1 MITQAPVGPVERDS
15 VRLAAVL
22 LLAGVVVTAIAGFLH
37 VEGADANDHQSIFAI
52 YAASQS
58 WTAVHLGQFIGM
70 VIIIFGLVALFFAL
84 DVRSGVGLWLN
95 RFALLSAGAAMALYG
110 VLQAVD
116 GVGLKQA
123 VNAWASADNGDKAV
137 RFAAAETVRWLEWA
151 VRSYQSFVFGL
162 ALILFGAVIAVTGR
176 VSRPI
181 GYLMALSGLCYL
193 AQGWIIGSSG
203 FSSAL
208 PDPHSPRNRPDPP
221 VDHLASHSGPPNE
234 DRRASRDDIRRND
247 LVQGAGPAET
257 RKRRSC
263 EPPPPRLP
271 PVQCPLRPDP

>member
-1 MITQAPVGPVERDS
+1 MVNQASSGRVERDS

-22 LLAGVVVTAIAGFLH
+22 LLAGVLVTAVAGFLH
-37 VEGADANDHQSIFAI
+37 AEGANANDHQAVFAV

-70 VIIIFGLVALFFAL
+70 VIITFGLVALFFAL
-84 DVRSGVGLWLN
+84 DVRGGVGVWLN
-95 RFALLSAGAAMALYG
+95 RFALVSAGAAMALYG

-123 VNAWASADNGDKAV
+123 VNAWATADVGDKAV

-162 ALILFGAVIAVTGR
+162 ALILFGAVIAATGR

-203 FSSAL
+203 FSSANQIPTL
-208 PDPHSPRNRPDPP
+208 
-221 VDHLASHSGPPNE
+221 LG
-234 DRRASRDDIRRND
+234 IGLI
-247 LVQGAGPAET
+247 LVWTVWLLIAALRIKTPAPTET
-257 RKRRSC
+257 TS
-263 EPPPPRLP
+263 
-271 PVQCPLRPDP
+271 DATT

>member
-1 MITQAPVGPVERDS
+1 MVNQASSGRVERDS

-22 LLAGVVVTAIAGFLH
+22 LLAGVLVTAVAGFLH
-37 VEGADANDHQSIFAI
+37 AEGADANDHQAVFAV

-70 VIIIFGLVALFFAL
+70 VIITFGLVALFFAL
-84 DVRSGVGLWLN
+84 DVRGGVGVWPN
-95 RFALLSAGAAMALYG
+95 RFALVSAGAAMALYG

-123 VNAWASADNGDKAV
+123 VNAWATADVGDKAV

-162 ALILFGAVIAVTGR
+162 ALILFGAVIAATGR

-203 FSSAL
+203 FSSANQIPTL
-208 PDPHSPRNRPDPP
+208 
-221 VDHLASHSGPPNE
+221 LG
-234 DRRASRDDIRRND
+234 IGLI
-247 LVQGAGPAET
+247 LVWTVWLLIAALRIKTPAPTET
-257 RKRRSC
+257 TS
-263 EPPPPRLP
+263 
-271 PVQCPLRPDP
+271 DATT

>member
-1 MITQAPVGPVERDS
+1 MDQRGLMVTQAPFGRVERDS

-22 LLAGVVVTAIAGFLH
+22 LLAGVVLTAIAGFLH
-37 VEGADANDHQSIFAI
+37 PEGADANDHPAIFAI

-58 WTAVHLGQFIGM
+58 WTAVHLGQFVGM
-70 VIIIFGLVALFFAL
+70 VIITFGLVALFFAL
-84 DVRSGVGLWLN
+84 DVRIGVGLWLN
-95 RFALLSAGAAMALYG
+95 RFALLSAGAALALYG

-123 VNAWASADNGDKAV
+123 VNAWASAENGDKTA

-181 GYLMALSGLCYL
+181 GYLMALSGLCYV

-203 FSSAL
+203 FSSANQIPTL
-208 PDPHSPRNRPDPP
+208 LGIGLILIWTVWLLIAALREKTAP
-221 VDHLASHSGPPNE
+221 L
-234 DRRASRDDIRRND
+234 
-247 LVQGAGPAET
+247 AET
-257 RKRRSC
+257 TSD
-263 EPPPPRLP
+263 
-271 PVQCPLRPDP
+271 VTT

>member
-1 MITQAPVGPVERDS
+1 MVSQAPVGRVERDS
-15 VRLAAVL
+15 MRLAAIL

-37 VEGADANDHQSIFAI
+37 AEGPDANDHQTIFAI

-70 VIIIFGLVALFFAL
+70 LIITFGLVALFFAI

-95 RFALLSAGAAMALYG
+95 RFGLFSAGTAVALYG

-123 VNAWASADNGDKAV
+123 VNAWALADSGDKAV

-162 ALILFGAVIAVTGR
+162 ALVFFGAVIAVTGR

-181 GYLMALSGLCYL
+181 GYLMALSGLSYL

-203 FSSAL
+203 FSPANQIPTLLGIGLILAWTVWLLVASLRIKTPAL
-208 PDPHSPRNRPDPP
+208 P
-221 VDHLASHSGPPNE
+221 
-234 DRRASRDDIRRND
+234 
-247 LVQGAGPAET
+247 
-257 RKRRSC
+257 
-263 EPPPPRLP
+263 EPTS
-271 PVQCPLRPDP
+271 DATT

>member
-1 MITQAPVGPVERDS
+1 MVSQAPVGRVERDAL
-15 VRLAAVL
+15 RLAAVL

-37 VEGADANDHQSIFAI
+37 AEGPDPNDHQTVFAL

-70 VIIIFGLVALFFAL
+70 VIITFGLVALFFAL
-84 DVRSGVGLWLN
+84 DLRRGVGVWLN
-95 RFALLSAGAAMALYG
+95 RFALLSAGAAVALYG

-123 VNAWASADNGDKAV
+123 VNAWASAGEGDKAV

-151 VRSYQSFVFGL
+151 VRSYHSFVFGL

-181 GYLMALSGLCYL
+181 GYLMALSGLSYL

-203 FSSAL
+203 FSSGNQIPTLLGIGLILVWTVWLLIAAL
-208 PDPHSPRNRPDPP
+208 RMKT
-221 VDHLASHSGPPNE
+221 A
-234 DRRASRDDIRRND
+234 A
-247 LVQGAGPAET
+247 
-257 RKRRSC
+257 RS
-263 EPPPPRLP
+263 
-271 PVQCPLRPDP
+271 QTTSDATS

>member
-1 MITQAPVGPVERDS
+1 MEVVLMVSQAPVGPVERNAL
-15 VRLAAVL
+15 RLAAVL
-22 LLAGVVVTAIAGFLH
+22 LVTGVVVTAIAGFLH
-37 VEGADANDHQSIFAI
+37 AEGPDANDHQTIFAL

-70 VIIIFGLVALFFAL
+70 VMITFGLVALFFAL
-84 DVRSGVGLWLN
+84 DMRSGVGVWLN
-95 RFALLSAGAAMALYG
+95 RFALLAAGVALALYG

-151 VRSYQSFVFGL
+151 VRSYHSFVFGL
-162 ALILFGAVIAVTGR
+162 ALMLFGAVIALTGR

-203 FSSAL
+203 FSSANQIPTLLGIGLILIWTVWLLIAALRMKTVAL
-208 PDPHSPRNRPDPP
+208 P
-221 VDHLASHSGPPNE
+221 
-234 DRRASRDDIRRND
+234 
-247 LVQGAGPAET
+247 ET
-257 RKRRSC
+257 TSNATT
-263 EPPPPRLP
+263 
-271 PVQCPLRPDP
+271 

>member
-1 MITQAPVGPVERDS
+1 MEALMVTQSPVRPVERNS

-84 DVRSGVGLWLN
+84 DVRSGVGVWLN
-95 RFALLSAGAAMALYG
+95 RFALLSAGAALALYG
-110 VLQAVD
+110 VLQ
-116 GVGLKQA
+116 
-123 VNAWASADNGDKAV
+123 AWASADNGDKAA

-162 ALILFGAVIAVTGR
+162 ALILFGAVIAAKGR

-208 PDPHSPRNRPDPP
+208 QIPTL
-221 VDHLASHSGPPNE
+221 VGSGL
-234 DRRASRDDIRRND
+234 I
-247 LVQGAGPAET
+247 LVWTGF
-257 RKRRSC
+257 
-263 EPPPPRLP
+263 L
-271 PVQCPLRPDP
+271 

>member
-1 MITQAPVGPVERDS
+1 MEVLMVDQAPFGRVERDS

-22 LLAGVVVTAIAGFLH
+22 LLAGVLVTAIAGFLH
-37 VEGADANDHQSIFAI
+37 PEGADANDHRTIFAI

-70 VIIIFGLVALFFAL
+70 VIITF
-84 DVRSGVGLWLN
+84 GVGLWLN

-123 VNAWASADNGDKAV
+123 VNAWASAANGDKAV

-151 VRSYQSFVFGL
+151 MRSYHSFVFGL

-203 FSSAL
+203 FSSANQIPTL
-208 PDPHSPRNRPDPP
+208 
-221 VDHLASHSGPPNE
+221 LG
-234 DRRASRDDIRRND
+234 IGLI
-247 LVQGAGPAET
+247 LVWTVWLLIAALRMKTAAHPET
-257 RKRRSC
+257 TS
-263 EPPPPRLP
+263 
-271 PVQCPLRPDP
+271 DATT

>member
-1 MITQAPVGPVERDS
+1 MEILMVTQAPLERVERDS

-22 LLAGVVVTAIAGFLH
+22 ILAGVVVTAVAGFLH
-37 VEGADANDHQSIFAI
+37 PEGADANDHRTIFAI

-58 WTAVHLGQFIGM
+58 WTAVHLGQFVGM
-70 VIIIFGLVALFFAL
+70 VIITIGLMALFFAL
-84 DVRSGVGLWLN
+84 DVRSGAGLWLN
-95 RFALLSAGAAMALYG
+95 RFALLSAGAALALYG

-123 VNAWASADNGDKAV
+123 VNAWASADNGDKAA

-162 ALILFGAVIAVTGR
+162 ALILFGAVIAITGR

-193 AQGWIIGSSG
+193 AQGWIIGSTG
-203 FSSAL
+203 FSSANQIPTL
-208 PDPHSPRNRPDPP
+208 LGIGLILIWTVWLLIAALRKKTAP
-221 VDHLASHSGPPNE
+221 L
-234 DRRASRDDIRRND
+234 
-247 LVQGAGPAET
+247 AET
-257 RKRRSC
+257 TS
-263 EPPPPRLP
+263 
-271 PVQCPLRPDP
+271 DATT

>member
-1 MITQAPVGPVERDS
+1 MEILMVTKAPLERVERDS

-22 LLAGVVVTAIAGFLH
+22 ILAGVVVTAVAGFLH
-37 VEGADANDHQSIFAI
+37 PEGADANDHRTIFAI

-70 VIIIFGLVALFFAL
+70 VIITFGLVALFFAL

-95 RFALLSAGAAMALYG
+95 RFALLSAGAALALYG

-123 VNAWASADNGDKAV
+123 VNAWALAENGDKAA

-181 GYLMALSGLCYL
+181 GYLMALSGLCYV
-193 AQGWIIGSSG
+193 AQGWIIGSTG
-203 FSSAL
+203 FSSANQIPTL
-208 PDPHSPRNRPDPP
+208 LGIGLILIWTVWLLIAALRKKTAP
-221 VDHLASHSGPPNE
+221 L
-234 DRRASRDDIRRND
+234 
-247 LVQGAGPAET
+247 AET
-257 RKRRSC
+257 TS
-263 EPPPPRLP
+263 
-271 PVQCPLRPDP
+271 DATT

>member
-1 MITQAPVGPVERDS
+1 MEILMVTQAPLERVERDS

-22 LLAGVVVTAIAGFLH
+22 ILAGVVVTAVAGFLH
-37 VEGADANDHQSIFAI
+37 PEGADANDHRTIFAI

-58 WTAVHLGQFIGM
+58 WTAVHLGQFVGM
-70 VIIIFGLVALFFAL
+70 MIITFGLMALFFAL

-95 RFALLSAGAAMALYG
+95 RFALLSAGAALALYG

-123 VNAWASADNGDKAV
+123 VNAWALAENGDKAA

-151 VRSYQSFVFGL
+151 VISYQSFVFGL

-181 GYLMALSGLCYL
+181 GYLMALSGLCYV
-193 AQGWIIGSSG
+193 AQGWIIGSTG
-203 FSSAL
+203 FSSANQIPTL
-208 PDPHSPRNRPDPP
+208 LGIGLILIWTVWLLIAALRKKTAP
-221 VDHLASHSGPPNE
+221 L
-234 DRRASRDDIRRND
+234 
-247 LVQGAGPAET
+247 AET
-257 RKRRSC
+257 TS
-263 EPPPPRLP
+263 
-271 PVQCPLRPDP
+271 DATT

>member
-1 MITQAPVGPVERDS
+1 MVSQSPVGRVERDS
-15 VRLAAVL
+15 VRLAALL
-22 LLAGVVVTAIAGFLH
+22 LLAGVLVTAIAGFLH
-37 VEGADANDHQSIFAI
+37 PEGADANDHRTIFAI
-52 YAASQS
+52 YAASRS

-70 VIIIFGLVALFFAL
+70 VIITFGLVALFFAL

-123 VNAWASADNGDKAV
+123 VNAWASAENGDKAA

-151 VRSYQSFVFGL
+151 VRSYHSFVFGL
-162 ALILFGAVIAVTGR
+162 TLILFGAVIAVTAR

-181 GYLMALSGLCYL
+181 GYLMALCGLCYV

-203 FSSAL
+203 FSSANQIPTL
-208 PDPHSPRNRPDPP
+208 LGIGLILIWTIWLLIAALRTKTAP
-221 VDHLASHSGPPNE
+221 LT
-234 DRRASRDDIRRND
+234 
-247 LVQGAGPAET
+247 ET
-257 RKRRSC
+257 TS
-263 EPPPPRLP
+263 
-271 PVQCPLRPDP
+271 DATT

>member
-1 MITQAPVGPVERDS
+1 MVNQASSGRVERDS

-22 LLAGVVVTAIAGFLH
+22 LLAGVLITAVAGFLH
-37 VEGADANDHQSIFAI
+37 AEGADANDHQAVFAV

-70 VIIIFGLVALFFAL
+70 VIITFGLVALFFAL
-84 DVRSGVGLWLN
+84 DVRGGVGVWLN
-95 RFALLSAGAAMALYG
+95 RFALVSAGAAMALYG

-123 VNAWASADNGDKAV
+123 VNAWATADVGDKAV

-162 ALILFGAVIAVTGR
+162 ALILFGAVIAATGR

-203 FSSAL
+203 FSPANQIPTLLGIGLILVWTVWLLIAAL
-208 PDPHSPRNRPDPP
+208 R
-221 VDHLASHSGPPNE
+221 
-234 DRRASRDDIRRND
+234 IKT
-247 LVQGAGPAET
+247 PAPTET
-257 RKRRSC
+257 TS
-263 EPPPPRLP
+263 EATT
-271 PVQCPLRPDP
+271 

>member
-1 MITQAPVGPVERDS
+1 MEVLMVNQAPFGRIERDS
-15 VRLAAVL
+15 VRLGAVL
-22 LLAGVVVTAIAGFLH
+22 LLAGVLVTAIAGFFH
-37 VEGADANDHQSIFAI
+37 PEGADANDHRTIFAI

-70 VIIIFGLVALFFAL
+70 VIITFGLVALFFAL

-95 RFALLSAGAAMALYG
+95 RFALLAAGAAMALYG

-123 VNAWASADNGDKAV
+123 VNAWASAENGDKAV

-151 VRSYQSFVFGL
+151 LRSYQSFVFGL

-181 GYLMALSGLCYL
+181 GYLMALSGLSYV

-203 FSSAL
+203 FSSANQIPTL
-208 PDPHSPRNRPDPP
+208 
-221 VDHLASHSGPPNE
+221 LG
-234 DRRASRDDIRRND
+234 IGLI
-247 LVQGAGPAET
+247 LVWTVWLLIAALRIKTAAPTET
-257 RKRRSC
+257 TS
-263 EPPPPRLP
+263 
-271 PVQCPLRPDP
+271 DATT

>member
-1 MITQAPVGPVERDS
+1 MEVPMVNQAPFGRVERDS
-15 VRLAAVL
+15 ARLAAVL
-22 LLAGVVVTAIAGFLH
+22 LLAGVLITGIAGFLH
-37 VEGADANDHQSIFAI
+37 PEGADANDHRIIFAI

-58 WTAVHLGQFIGM
+58 WTAVHLGQFVGM
-70 VIIIFGLVALFFAL
+70 VIITFGLVALFFAL
-84 DVRSGVGLWLN
+84 DVRSGLGLWLN
-95 RFALLSAGAAMALYG
+95 RFALLSAGAALALYG

-123 VNAWASADNGDKAV
+123 VNAWASAEDGDKAV

-181 GYLMALSGLCYL
+181 GYLMALCGLSYL

-203 FSSAL
+203 FSSANQIPTL
-208 PDPHSPRNRPDPP
+208 
-221 VDHLASHSGPPNE
+221 LG
-234 DRRASRDDIRRND
+234 IGLI
-247 LVQGAGPAET
+247 LVWTVWLLITALRIKTGALSET
-257 RKRRSC
+257 TS
-263 EPPPPRLP
+263 
-271 PVQCPLRPDP
+271 DAT

>member
-1 MITQAPVGPVERDS
+1 MITQSPVGPVERNS

-84 DVRSGVGLWLN
+84 DVRSGVGVWLN
-95 RFALLSAGAAMALYG
+95 RFALLSAGAALALYG

-123 VNAWASADNGDKAV
+123 VNAWASTENGDKAA
-137 RFAAAETVRWLEWA
+137 RFAAAEIVRWLEWA

-162 ALILFGAVIAVTGR
+162 ALILFGAVIAVTRR

-181 GYLMALSGLCYL
+181 GYLMALCGLCYL

-203 FSSAL
+203 FSSANQIPTL
-208 PDPHSPRNRPDPP
+208 LGIGLILVWTVWLLVAALRIKTAALSETA
-221 VDHLASHSGPPNE
+221 VESASGE
-234 DRRASRDDIRRND
+234 
-247 LVQGAGPAET
+247 
-257 RKRRSC
+257 
-263 EPPPPRLP
+263 
-271 PVQCPLRPDP
+271 

>member
-1 MITQAPVGPVERDS
+1 MEVLMVTQLPLGPTDRDS

-37 VEGADANDHQSIFAI
+37 VEGADANDHQTIFAI

-70 VIIIFGLVALFFAL
+70 VIITFGLVALFFAL
-84 DVRSGVGLWLN
+84 DVHGGVGVWLN

-123 VNAWASADNGDKAV
+123 VNAWASAADGDKAM
-137 RFAAAETVRWLEWA
+137 RFAGAETVRWLEWA

-162 ALILFGAVIAVTGR
+162 ALLLFGAVIAVTGR
-176 VSRPI
+176 VSRLI

-193 AQGWIIGSSG
+193 AQGWIICSSG
-203 FSSAL
+203 FSSANQIPTLLGIGLILVWTVWLLVAALRMKTAAL
-208 PDPHSPRNRPDPP
+208 P
-221 VDHLASHSGPPNE
+221 
-234 DRRASRDDIRRND
+234 
-247 LVQGAGPAET
+247 ET
-257 RKRRSC
+257 TS
-263 EPPPPRLP
+263 
-271 PVQCPLRPDP
+271 DATT

>member
-1 MITQAPVGPVERDS
+1 MEILMVTQAPVERVERDS

-22 LLAGVVVTAIAGFLH
+22 ILAGVVVTAVAGFLH
-37 VEGADANDHQSIFAI
+37 PEGADANDHRTIFAI

-58 WTAVHLGQFIGM
+58 WTAVHLGQFVGM
-70 VIIIFGLVALFFAL
+70 MIITFGLMALFFAL
-84 DVRSGVGLWLN
+84 GVRSGAGLWLN
-95 RFALLSAGAAMALYG
+95 RFALLSAGAALALYG

-123 VNAWASADNGDKAV
+123 VNAWALAENGDKAA

-181 GYLMALSGLCYL
+181 GYLMALSGLCYV
-193 AQGWIIGSSG
+193 AQGWIIGSTG
-203 FSSAL
+203 FSSANQIPTL
-208 PDPHSPRNRPDPP
+208 LGIGLILIWTVWLLIAALRKKTAP
-221 VDHLASHSGPPNE
+221 L
-234 DRRASRDDIRRND
+234 
-247 LVQGAGPAET
+247 AET
-257 RKRRSC
+257 TS
-263 EPPPPRLP
+263 
-271 PVQCPLRPDP
+271 DATT

>member
-1 MITQAPVGPVERDS
+1 MEVLMVTQTPDGPVERDS
-15 VRLAAVL
+15 VRLSAVL
-22 LLAGVVVTAIAGFLH
+22 LLAGVVITAIAGFLH
-37 VEGADANDHQSIFAI
+37 VEGPDPNDHQTIFAI

-70 VIIIFGLVALFFAL
+70 VIITFGLVALFFAL

-95 RFALLSAGAAMALYG
+95 RFALLSAGTALALYG

-123 VNAWASADNGDKAV
+123 VNALASADNGDEAV

-181 GYLMALSGLCYL
+181 GYLMALSGLSYL

-203 FSSAL
+203 FSSANQIPTLLGIGLILVWIVWLLVAALRMKTAAL
-208 PDPHSPRNRPDPP
+208 P
-221 VDHLASHSGPPNE
+221 
-234 DRRASRDDIRRND
+234 
-247 LVQGAGPAET
+247 ET
-257 RKRRSC
+257 TS
-263 EPPPPRLP
+263 
-271 PVQCPLRPDP
+271 DAAA

>member
-1 MITQAPVGPVERDS
+1 MEVVLMVSRAPVGRVERDS

-22 LLAGVVVTAIAGFLH
+22 LLAGVLVTAVAGFLH
-37 VEGADANDHQSIFAI
+37 AEGADANDHQAVFAV

-70 VIIIFGLVALFFAL
+70 VIITFGLVALFFAL
-84 DVRSGVGLWLN
+84 DVRGGVGVWLN
-95 RFALLSAGAAMALYG
+95 RFALVSAGAAMALYG

-123 VNAWASADNGDKAV
+123 VNAWATADVGDKAV

-162 ALILFGAVIAVTGR
+162 ALILFGAVIAATGR

-203 FSSAL
+203 FSSANQIPTL
-208 PDPHSPRNRPDPP
+208 
-221 VDHLASHSGPPNE
+221 LG
-234 DRRASRDDIRRND
+234 IGLI
-247 LVQGAGPAET
+247 LVWTVWLLIAALRIKTPAPIET
-257 RKRRSC
+257 TS
-263 EPPPPRLP
+263 
-271 PVQCPLRPDP
+271 DATT

>member
-1 MITQAPVGPVERDS
+1 MEVLMVTEAPFRPVERDS
-15 VRLAAVL
+15 LRLAAVL

-37 VEGADANDHQSIFAI
+37 VEGADPNDHQTIFAI

-70 VIIIFGLVALFFAL
+70 VIITFGLVALFLAL
-84 DVRSGVGLWLN
+84 DVRSGVGVWLN
-95 RFALLSAGAAMALYG
+95 RFALLSTGAAMALYG

-123 VNAWASADNGDKAV
+123 VNALASTENGDKPV

-151 VRSYQSFVFGL
+151 MRSYHSFVFGL
-162 ALILFGAVIAVTGR
+162 ALILFGAAIAATGR
-176 VSRPI
+176 ISRPI

-203 FSSAL
+203 FSSANQIPTLLGIGLILGWTVWLLVVALRIKTAAL
-208 PDPHSPRNRPDPP
+208 P
-221 VDHLASHSGPPNE
+221 
-234 DRRASRDDIRRND
+234 
-247 LVQGAGPAET
+247 ET
-257 RKRRSC
+257 TS
-263 EPPPPRLP
+263 
-271 PVQCPLRPDP
+271 DATT